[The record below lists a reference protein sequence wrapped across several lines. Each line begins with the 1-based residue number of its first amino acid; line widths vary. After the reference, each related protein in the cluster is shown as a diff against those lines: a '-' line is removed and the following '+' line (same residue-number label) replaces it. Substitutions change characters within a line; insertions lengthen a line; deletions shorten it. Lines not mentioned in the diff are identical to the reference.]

1 MIDTI
6 LITGTAGF
14 IGFHL
19 ANNLLNKGYRI
30 IGYDGITDYY
40 DVNLKKDR
48 HKILKKNKNFVDIEN
63 MLENYEALM
72 EICKKYRPT
81 FIIHLAAQAG
91 VRYSINNPR
100 SYVNSNLIGT
110 FNILELSKILNIK
123 HLLLSSTSSVY
134 GENKSMPFT
143 ETLKSDE
150 QLSFYAATKK
160 SNEVMAHSYSHIFG
174 IPTTI
179 FRFFTVYGPWGRP
192 DMALF
197 KFTKAILNKE
207 PIKIFNNGNMKRDFT
222 YVSDLVEG
230 ISLLVNKIPKYT
242 NNKTL
247 KNDSISKVAP
257 FRIVNIGNSHP
268 VELIDFINE
277 LEKKLGIKAK
287 RNFLGMQQG
296 DIKETWADTSL
307 INNLT
312 GYKPKINI
320 TEGIGKFVEWYKS
333 YYKEY

>member
-1 MIDTI
+1 MDTI

-14 IGFHL
+14 VGFHL

-48 HKILKKNKNFVDIEN
+48 HEILKNKNFIVIEN
-63 MLENYEALM
+63 MLENYEAL
-72 EICKKYRPT
+72 ITACKKYNPT
-81 FIIHLAAQAG
+81 MIVHLAAQAG

-110 FNILELSKILNIK
+110 FNILELSKFFKIK

-134 GENKSMPFT
+134 GETKSMPFA

-179 FRFFTVYGPWGRP
+179 FRFFTVYGPWETRYG
-192 DMALF
+192 
-197 KFTKAILNKE
+197 
-207 PIKIFNNGNMKRDFT
+207 
-222 YVSDLVEG
+222 
-230 ISLLVNKIPKYT
+230 
-242 NNKTL
+242 
-247 KNDSISKVAP
+247 
-257 FRIVNIGNSHP
+257 
-268 VELIDFINE
+268 FIQ
-277 LEKKLGIKAK
+277 I
-287 RNFLGMQQG
+287 
-296 DIKETWADTSL
+296 
-307 INNLT
+307 
-312 GYKPKINI
+312 Y
-320 TEGIGKFVEWYKS
+320 
-333 YYKEY
+333 

>member
-1 MIDTI
+1 MMDTI

>member
-1 MIDTI
+1 MDTI

-110 FNILELSKILNIK
+110 FNILELLKILNIK